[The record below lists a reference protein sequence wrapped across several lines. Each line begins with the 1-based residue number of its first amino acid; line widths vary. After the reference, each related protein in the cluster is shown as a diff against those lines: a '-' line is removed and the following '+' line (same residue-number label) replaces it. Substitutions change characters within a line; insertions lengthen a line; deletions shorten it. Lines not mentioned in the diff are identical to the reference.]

1 MGKEIL
7 EILGN
12 SNHCPFIHIQL
23 TLGLRFTFSL
33 VFLRMISSE
42 KEILNSSEI
51 YGKVF
56 DPML

>member
-12 SNHCPFIHIQL
+12 SNHCPFTHIQL
-23 TLGLRFTFSL
+23 TLGLRFTFLL

-42 KEILNSSEI
+42 KEMLNSSEI

-56 DPML
+56 YPML